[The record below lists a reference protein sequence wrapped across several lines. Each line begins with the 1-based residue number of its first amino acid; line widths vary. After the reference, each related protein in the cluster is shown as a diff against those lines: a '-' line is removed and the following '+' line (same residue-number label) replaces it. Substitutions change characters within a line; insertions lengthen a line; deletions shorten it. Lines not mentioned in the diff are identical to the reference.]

1 MKKIISFLILFT
13 AFTALPTFAQQNDTL
28 KYNNVKM
35 GLSIAP
41 SFSSRY
47 LKAESA
53 AQTNADY
60 FDSIENPH
68 LGYSVGLNF
77 GFQISKSFSVNTGLL
92 FSNKAQGSKSASLAT
107 ISNYT
112 NNIYYLD
119 LPLKFNYYCSVKKS
133 KFYLTGGV
141 NFSYF
146 LANKISYRK
155 ENITSNFTAEGEDLS
170 DFNIAGV
177 IGLGVDVPIYKRW
190 SFNFEVNYQ
199 HAFTPVLNTPI
210 KRYLYSINP
219 TIALFYKF

>member
-1 MKKIISFLILFT
+1 MIRIISFLSLLI
-13 AFTALPTFAQQNDTL
+13 ALTGSAQTNDTL
-28 KYNNVKM
+28 KYNNVKL
-35 GLSIAP
+35 GLSVAP

-47 LKAESA
+47 LKAESD

-68 LGYSVGLNF
+68 LGYSFGLNF
-77 GFQISKSFSVNTGLL
+77 GYQISKRFSVNTGLL
-92 FSNKAQGSKSASLAT
+92 FSNKAQGSKSASLAI

-119 LPLKFNYYCSVKKS
+119 LPLKFNYYFISKRS
-133 KFYLTGGV
+133 KFYLTGGA

-146 LANKISYRK
+146 LANKIAYRK
-155 ENITSNFTAEGEDLS
+155 ENITDKFTAMSDDLN

-190 SFNFEVNYQ
+190 AFNCEVNYQ
-199 HAFTPVLNTPI
+199 HAFTPVLDTPI

>member
-1 MKKIISFLILFT
+1 MTKIISFLILFT
-13 AFTALPTFAQQNDTL
+13 ALPSFAQQNDTL

-35 GLSIAP
+35 GLAIAP

-47 LKAESA
+47 LKAESD
-53 AQTNADY
+53 AQTNAEY

-77 GFQISKSFSVNTGLL
+77 GYQISKRFAINSGLL
-92 FSNKAQGSKSASLAT
+92 FSNKAQGSKAASLES
-107 ISNYT
+107 ILNYT

-119 LPLKFNYYCSVKKS
+119 LPLKFNYYYSVKKS
-133 KFYLTGGV
+133 KFYLTGGA

-155 ENITSNFTAEGEDLS
+155 ENITDKFTAVSDDLNN
-170 DFNIAGV
+170 FNIAGV
-177 IGLGVDVPIYKRW
+177 IGLGVDLPIYKRW
-190 SFNFEVNYQ
+190 AFNFEANYQ